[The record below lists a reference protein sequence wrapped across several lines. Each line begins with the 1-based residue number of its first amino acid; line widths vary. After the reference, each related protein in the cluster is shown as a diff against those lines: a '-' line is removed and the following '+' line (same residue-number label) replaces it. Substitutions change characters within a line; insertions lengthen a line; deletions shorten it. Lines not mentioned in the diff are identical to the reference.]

1 MLSQSEAGDKETPPR
16 LLVDAMLGRLARWLR
31 LMGYDAAY
39 YRAGSDEE
47 LARLAGDIATTI
59 FHPVGTT
66 KMGPDNDRMA
76 VLDSRLRVRGIHG
89 LRVVDAGAMPT
100 ITSGNTNSPTL
111 MMAEKAAGW
120 IVDDASRSAAV
131 TTAGSVAVAPQ

>member
-1 MLSQSEAGDKETPPR
+1 MHYQ
-16 LLVDAMLGRLARWLR
+16 
-31 LMGYDAAY
+31 
-39 YRAGSDEE
+39 SDED

-66 KMGPDNDRMA
+66 KMGRADDPMA
-76 VLDSRLRVRGIHG
+76 VLDSRLRVRGVQG
-89 LRVVDAGAMPT
+89 LRVIDAGAMPR

-120 IVDDASRSAAV
+120 ILADRQGRGQEPARQS
-131 TTAGSVAVAPQ
+131 TEPAVALAA